1 MQSQDFEFIES
12 HVILKSHLAF
22 LKQVSHVRSE
32 ENNIYLSLMIIG
44 RISNT
49 CRSALKDTK
58 SHEHALDAFS
68 WRIDVTGR
76 PKFLGSQLFGRWKL
90 TVRNSTWL

>member
-1 MQSQDFEFIES
+1 M
-12 HVILKSHLAF
+12 ILKSHLAF

-44 RISNT
+44 RINNT

-58 SHEHALDAFS
+58 SHKHALDAFS
-68 WRIDVTGR
+68 WRTDVTGR